1 MNAAL
6 WDKAK
11 DLMQLLILPTL
22 AWSLWVSRS
31 VEVMQIQL
39 AQQASQ
45 LQEARGRL
53 DAVNARALDT
63 EGRLVKIE
71 TTLLGLERSLGRIEH
86 LLERMSTGARG
97 NGP

>member
-1 MNAAL
+1 MNAAV
-6 WDKAK
+6 WDKVK

-86 LLERMSTGARG
+86 LLERMSTGGARQ
-97 NGP
+97 

>member
-1 MNAAL
+1 MNAAV
-6 WDKAK
+6 WEKAK

-31 VEVMQIQL
+31 VEVMQMQL

>member
-1 MNAAL
+1 MNTQL

-11 DLMQLLILPTL
+11 DLLQVLILPTL

-31 VEVMQIQL
+31 VEVLQLQL
-39 AQQASQ
+39 AQQGAQ
-45 LQEARGRL
+45 LQEARTRL

-71 TTLLGLERSLGRIEH
+71 TTLLGLERSLGRIERM
-86 LLERMSTGARG
+86 LEHMSGGHDDDR
-97 NGP
+97 

>member
-1 MNAAL
+1 MNTQL

-11 DLMQLLILPTL
+11 DLLQVLILPTL

-31 VEVMQIQL
+31 VEVIQLQL
-39 AQQASQ
+39 AQQGAQ
-45 LQEARGRL
+45 LQEARTRL

-71 TTLLGLERSLGRIEH
+71 TTLLGLERSLVRIERM
-86 LLERMSTGARG
+86 LEHMSGVHDDDR
-97 NGP
+97 

>member
-1 MNAAL
+1 MNTQL

-11 DLMQLLILPTL
+11 DLLQLLVLPTL

-31 VEVMQIQL
+31 VEVMQLQI

-86 LLERMSTGARG
+86 LLERMSTRGGG

>member
-1 MNAAL
+1 MNAQL
-6 WDKAK
+6 WDKLK
-11 DLMQLLILPTL
+11 DLLQLLILPSL

-39 AQQASQ
+39 QQQGSQ
-45 LQEARGRL
+45 LQEARTRL

-71 TTLLGLERSLGRIEH
+71 TTLQGLERSLARIEH
-86 LLERMSTGARG
+86 LLERSLSG
-97 NGP
+97 GPRP

>member
-1 MNAAL
+1 MNAAV
-6 WDKAK
+6 WEKAK

>member
-45 LQEARGRL
+45 LQEARARL

>member
-1 MNAAL
+1 MNTQL
-6 WDKAK
+6 WDKMK
-11 DLMQLLILPTL
+11 DLLQVLILPTL

-31 VEVMQIQL
+31 VEVMQLQL

-86 LLERMSTGARG
+86 LLERMSTGRGG